1 MVRRSRCS
9 TTARLEAEHG
19 RAHGALPTCV
29 PTQRLAAEA
38 DSSRLVSAALL
49 ALPLHQQCRERR
61 PAQPDRAE
69 IEPEFQL
76 AAQPRRPCRQAQLC
90 RCSDGD
96 RNLRSPAACLLAIS
110 AAFRPAV
117 LGNARCSL
125 PRLSASYDERTATA
139 FGLHNR
145 QLAPP
150 RLDADQGIVRDPA
163 SELGLRVVRSRLSRA
178 VRLCGVLVMIRAV
191 AQMTV

>member
-1 MVRRSRCS
+1 PVDHAGKRNLAGVAMVI
-9 TTARLEAEHG
+9 G
-19 RAHGALPTCV
+19 IY
-29 PTQRLAAEA
+29 
-38 DSSRLVSAALL
+38 ALL
-49 ALPLHQQCRERR
+49 LLV
-61 PAQPDRAE
+61 
-69 IEPEFQL
+69 
-76 AAQPRRPCRQAQLC
+76 
-90 RCSDGD
+90 
-96 RNLRSPAACLLAIS
+96 LLAIS

-150 RLDADQGIVRDPA
+150 RLDADQRIVRDPA
-163 SELGLRVVRSRLSRA
+163 SELGRRVFRSRLSRA